1 MNEAATQSPEDDED
15 ERRARRAA
23 LLHDAGPMND
33 APPWTLTYADLISQ
47 LNGLFILMLTFA
59 HFVPA
64 NFQRLSGSVQAT
76 FGVAAENSGPVDAE
90 PPPASTPPSEAAAER
105 EKGVLMGLRGLV
117 ARHGGRLRGG
127 VVDIEVFE
135 DYRGVVL
142 RLGQAAFFEPNESI
156 VRPGAWVFLDA
167 LGELIATE
175 PARVELEVRVGES
188 GSSDPALLAGLR
200 GTHLV
205 HYLTGRDPGLDTS
218 RLSVL
223 AVGLPADQS
232 PIASGTRRAAADRV
246 DVVFTRDA
254 AQPESPP

>member
-1 MNEAATQSPEDDED
+1 MSEPTGPTPEEEED
-15 ERRARRAA
+15 ERRARRSA

-64 NFQRLSGSVQAT
+64 NFQRLAGSVQAT
-76 FGVAAENSGPVDAE
+76 FGASVENSGAVDAE
-90 PPPASTPPSEAAAER
+90 PPPPGTPPSEAAAPR
-105 EKGVLMGLRGLV
+105 ESGVLAGLRGLV

-142 RLGQAAFFEPNESI
+142 RLGQPAFFEPGEAI
-156 VRPGAWVFLDA
+156 VRPGTWVFLDA
-167 LGELIATE
+167 LGEMISSEA
-175 PARVELEVRVGES
+175 ARVEIEVRVGDA
-188 GSSDPALLAGLR
+188 GVMDPALLAGLR

-205 HYLTGRDPGLDTS
+205 HYLAGRDAGLDTS

-223 AVGLPADQS
+223 AVGLSADL
-232 PIASGTRRAAADRV
+232 PPVASGARRAAADRV
-246 DVVFTRDA
+246 DIVFTRSA

>member
-1 MNEAATQSPEDDED
+1 MNERTGPTPDDDED
-15 ERRARRAA
+15 ERRARRSA
-23 LLHDAGPMND
+23 LLHDGGPMND

-64 NFQRLSGSVQAT
+64 NFQRLAGSVQAT
-76 FGVAAENSGPVDAE
+76 FGAAVENSGTVDAD
-90 PPPASTPPSEAAAER
+90 PPPPDAPPSEAAASR
-105 EKGVLMGLRGLV
+105 EAGVLSGLRGLV

-142 RLGQAAFFEPNESI
+142 RLGQPAFFEPGEAI

-167 LGELIATE
+167 LGELMSSEA
-175 PARVELEVRVGES
+175 ARVEIEVRVGDA
-188 GSSDPALLAGLR
+188 GAMDPALLAGLR

-205 HYLTGRDPGLDTS
+205 HYLAGRDAGLDTS

-223 AVGLPADQS
+223 AVGLESGLP
-232 PIASGTRRAAADRV
+232 PVASNVRRAAADRV
-246 DVVFTRDA
+246 DIVFTRSA